1 MKLKRQL
8 AAVGGALA
16 LVAGGASVALVGGMS
31 TSSAAETPSSAYG
44 LTATGLIPIQKTPS
58 VVSTDGKL
66 VTDSLVAIPSNPLL
80 SGGVVNVQAEN
91 DNAEADVSN
100 LNVGDGLLSQ
110 IPGLSDQLAPVCD
123 ALKQVSLTQLQ
134 GAVNQ
139 VGGLIDTGALGT
151 LLNQVSGG
159 TGIDLSAV
167 SAIDLSQ
174 LLPKDLSGLCDA
186 LTGNTGLVHVGAV
199 TTECHG
205 TNGNYTG
212 TLSVTDLGVV
222 GLPVN
227 IDTSKANTKVEVPGI
242 ATIWVN
248 RQVQNPNGSF
258 TVDGLVIK
266 LLDQAEITI
275 TSATC
280 GHITG
285 RVVPTQPTH
294 APKPTPTHTNA
305 PVTG

>member
-16 LVAGGASVALVGGMS
+16 LVAGGASVALVGGLS
-31 TSSAAETPSSAYG
+31 ASSAAEIPSSAFG
-44 LTATGLIPIQKTPS
+44 LQSTGLIPIDATPT
-58 VVSTDGKL
+58 VASTDGKL
-66 VTDSLVAIPSNPLL
+66 VTDSLVALPSNPLI
-80 SGGVVNVQAEN
+80 SGGVINVQAKN
-91 DNAEADVSN
+91 DSAESDVSD

-110 IPGLSDQLAPVCD
+110 IPGLSDQLAPICD
-123 ALKQVSLTQLQ
+123 ALKNVPLTAVQ

-151 LLNQVSGG
+151 LLNTVGGG
-159 TGIDLSAV
+159 TGIDLGAV
-167 SAIDLSQ
+167 SAIDLSK
-174 LLPKDLSGLCDA
+174 LLPDDLSGLCDA
-186 LTGNTGLVHVGAV
+186 LTGNTGLLHVGAV

-205 TNGNYTG
+205 TDGHYTG
-212 TLSVTDLGVV
+212 SLSVADLTAV

-227 IDTSKANTKVEVPGI
+227 IDTNKANSKVEVPGI

-248 RQVQNPNGSF
+248 RQVQKPNGSF
-258 TVDGLVIK
+258 KVDGLVIN
-266 LLDQAEITI
+266 LLDQVEITI

-285 RVVPTQPTH
+285 RVTTPTSD
-294 APKPTPTHTNA
+294 APSPTPTHTRA